1 MAEPPE
7 ETVEVEETFTETR
20 RVKVSRPSDDGV
32 TLVRGGVSPTRRRVP
47 DRKVLL
53 GGAAALVV
61 VAGAAVALTQVGG
74 DDDGDGGGEDNGVA
88 EKSIG
93 EIGAEVDAA
102 MNGLTSVRIVIAP
115 TGGEDAFSLDLRVDD
130 AGECEG
136 TYEAQGV
143 EATVLSVDD
152 RFFYRPS
159 ANYWETSGLDA
170 ATAATLQELV
180 GDRWID
186 GSETAGVSS
195 LGTLCSGGVEALT
208 SDAYDATAF
217 EQDGWTVG
225 EEDEVDGRPA
235 VRLEREDDDAG
246 SAVTLWVA
254 TTGEPYVLRA
264 DVAEGETS
272 ASYTL
277 SEQDEPLG
285 LEVPAPE
292 EIVPPEELVAAVGD
306 GATAPPG

>member
-1 MAEPPE
+1 MTDEPEQDPE
-7 ETVEVEETFTETR
+7 RDQPEQAGSGGA
-20 RVKVSRPSDDGV
+20 SRDDGV
-32 TLVRGGVSPTRRRVP
+32 TLVRGGVSPARRRTP

-61 VAGAAVALTQVGG
+61 VAGAAVALARFGG
-74 DDDGDGGGEDNGVA
+74 DDGDGGSDGGEDNGVA

-136 TYEAQGV
+136 TYEADGV

-195 LGTLCSGGVEALT
+195 LGTLCSGGVDALT

-225 EEDEVDGRPA
+225 EEDEVDGTPA
-235 VRLEREDDDAG
+235 VRLERGDDDAG

-277 SEQDEPLG
+277 SEQNEPLG
-285 LEVPAPE
+285 LEVPADD
-292 EIVPPEELVAAVGD
+292 EIVPPDELVAAVGD
-306 GATAPPG
+306 GAAAPPG